1 MNKETFLNLLQ
12 ERILLLDGGMGTM
25 IQGYHLTEADY
36 RGERF
41 ASFPGMLKGNNDL
54 LSITRPDVIR
64 DIHRQYLDAGADIF
78 TTNTFNANAISMEDY
93 GMSNC
98 VREMNLASARLGREL
113 ADSYMKE
120 YPEKTIFV
128 AGSVGPTNKTAS
140 MSPDVSNPA
149 YRAVTYR
156 DLYAAY
162 KEQVEALVDGGVDI
176 ILFETTFDTLN
187 AKAGLEAAEVVLKE
201 KGVDLPIML
210 SLTLAGQG
218 GRTLSGQTLKA
229 FLASVQHTH
238 IVSVGLNLL
247 FLPHFGFIGAAIVS
261 VLTESLVWLIQLYY
275 TRHYLK
281 EVPIIGA
288 MTKIMFAS
296 AVMYGLLLL
305 IKPFLH
311 FTPTLN
317 VLVYAVLGGIIYLIA
332 ILSLRVVD
340 VKELKQQFLNKQ

>member
-93 GMSNC
+93 GMSDY

-149 YRAVTYR
+149 YRAVT
-156 DLYAAY
+156 L
-162 KEQVEALVDGGVDI
+162 
-176 ILFETTFDTLN
+176 
-187 AKAGLEAAEVVLKE
+187 
-201 KGVDLPIML
+201 
-210 SLTLAGQG
+210 
-218 GRTLSGQTLKA
+218 
-229 FLASVQHTH
+229 
-238 IVSVGLNLL
+238 
-247 FLPHFGFIGAAIVS
+247 
-261 VLTESLVWLIQLYY
+261 
-275 TRHYLK
+275 
-281 EVPIIGA
+281 
-288 MTKIMFAS
+288 
-296 AVMYGLLLL
+296 
-305 IKPFLH
+305 
-311 FTPTLN
+311 
-317 VLVYAVLGGIIYLIA
+317 
-332 ILSLRVVD
+332 
-340 VKELKQQFLNKQ
+340 